1 MTRDQ
6 LFALP
11 VGTRLRLESGLE
23 YIVDGRE
30 SDHSRLRQVGTRRV
44 IRCFRGKSPETFN
57 AEVIPGELDASEVV
71 E

>member
-11 VGTRLRLESGLE
+11 VGTRLMF
-23 YIVDGRE
+23 VDNE
-30 SDHSRLRQVGTRRV
+30 MAITSRDEDVVTFQFDDGETVRVRRDYADQ
-44 IRCFRGKSPETFN
+44 ITDLL
-57 AEVIPGELDASEVV
+57 EVIPGELDASEGV

>member
-11 VGTRLRLESGLE
+11 VGTRLEPSYDKDDYTAE
-23 YIVDGRE
+23 IAANFDGE
-30 SDHSRLRQVGTRRV
+30 KHLVLRVPRDSSLVR
-44 IRCFRGKSPETFN
+44 FLM
-57 AEVIPGELDASEVV
+57 AELQVIPGELDASEGV

>member
-11 VGTRLRLESGLE
+11 VGTRLDIGHNQTFT
-23 YIVDGRE
+23 IVSTGNG
-30 SDHSRLRQVGTRRV
+30 SV
-44 IRCFRGKSPETFN
+44 TFQFTVTPDTLDVADL
-57 AEVIPGELDASEVV
+57 AEMLQVIPGELDASEVV

>member
-11 VGTRLRLESGLE
+11 VGTRLKFDTEHVIESTTPG
-23 YIVDGRE
+23 VV
-30 SDHSRLRQVGTRRV
+30 RLRNV
-44 IRCFRGKSPETFN
+44 ETSRFLDCHRLVTPDEFP
-57 AEVIPGELDASEVV
+57 AEVIPCELDASEGV